1 MRATRTFRVCRF
13 AMPTS
18 CYLLSSLTLTK
29 TWLPHDARARCCL
42 STGFHIKQEFRP
54 NVIANVKS
62 SIFGNKTLNQIGQLA
77 AEQQGSPSS
86 RPAAGHSTPDRA
98 GKRTRDESPE
108 TDTTGIR
115 RPLDRQFS
123 PQEVLA
129 IDQSLARFCYSEA
142 LPFSAFHNSELH
154 AALGKMNRYCVLVW
168 ITL

>member
-1 MRATRTFRVCRF
+1 MWCFSVRSCNSATLQQHLVTCVYV
-13 AMPTS
+13 PES
-18 CYLLSSLTLTK
+18 V
-29 TWLPHDARARCCL
+29 
-42 STGFHIKQEFRP
+42 KQEFRP